1 MALFPASPSNGAT
14 ANVNGYQFTFN
25 STDGAWNRT
34 QSFTGNL
41 AVTTIS
47 ASGNAD
53 VGNLGTVGLIT
64 ATGNITGGNLIGV
77 FANGTSNVSIPAV
90 NGNVNISS
98 AGNANRLV
106 VTGTGAN
113 LTGTLNISGDTTF
126 SGTGQRILGDF
137 SNATLSSR
145 TSFQSKTTDNASDI
159 FILPNG
165 TATSSSW
172 NAWNKSDPTNASYI
186 GLSCSSTAATIYTGA
201 SGSGTLLPMTF
212 TVASEAARIDTAK
225 NFMVGRTSYAFLSN
239 VAGCTLYNTGQVI
252 NETNG
257 SNVPFLIN
265 VFNVGT
271 SSTPL
276 INFYRQGTLTGQINT
291 NNGNTTTYGT
301 SSDYRLKTNPQPL
314 TGSGSFIDALQPK
327 TWTWAGT
334 ETTGVGFIAHEV
346 APLAPAAV
354 SGQKDDVNEDGTPK
368 YQTIGYGSAEFI
380 ANMVAELQEL
390 RRRVAQLEAA
400 ANSNP

>member
-1 MALFPASPSNGAT
+1 VFQSKT
-14 ANVNGYQFTFN
+14 ANTATDIPILPNGTAAGGSSLNTFN
-25 STDGAWNRT
+25 LSNIANSAYIVMGANSTVTRLYSAT
-34 QSFTGNL
+34 TG
-41 AVTTIS
+41 
-47 ASGNAD
+47 
-53 VGNLGTVGLIT
+53 T
-64 ATGNITGGNLIGV
+64 ATLLPLAFGMGSSEAARIDTGGNLQ
-77 FANGTSNVSIPAV
+77 
-90 NGNVNISS
+90 
-98 AGNANRLV
+98 
-106 VTGTGAN
+106 
-113 LTGTLNISGDTTF
+113 F
-126 SGTGQRILGDF
+126 SGVGQRILGDF

-301 SSDYRLKTNPQPL
+301 SSDYRLKNNPQPL

-400 ANSNP
+400 ANSNS